1 MSEKISNGVMI
12 KNTETSALHA
22 GLKVWVGPNETE
34 DGKKKNWGVQNIF
47 CYYCLEKNHLF
58 VDEHHSSIF
67 LDYGGYVVLSVDIV

>member
-34 DGKKKNWGVQNIF
+34 DGKK
-47 CYYCLEKNHLF
+47 
-58 VDEHHSSIF
+58 
-67 LDYGGYVVLSVDIV
+67 